1 MDMQGNKKYLFIIF
15 IIIITIIGIIFIKSK
30 YNIIHK
36 KESNVSNLEEININ
50 NTINNTKTIKTKEEI
65 VNELKEVLTKL
76 RGNNYIDEYSN
87 KEDYITDERITVGD
101 IQRHRGFSANRYGKK
116 GEVISKEEFEGNI
129 EKILNDYNIKELNK
143 VKSDY
148 LFEFRRTSEEQGV
161 DYILE
166 YKGIKEINN
175 EKYEFYIRFQQITN
189 EKGEITD
196 LNSGTI
202 VSLNKIK

>member
-1 MDMQGNKKYLFIIF
+1 MNNKINKIYLILIF
-15 IIIITIIGIIFIKSK
+15 VIITIIGIIFIKSK

-36 KESNVSNLEEININ
+36 KESNVSNLEETNIN

-76 RGNNYIDEYSN
+76 RGTNYIDEYSN
-87 KEDYITDERITVGD
+87 KEDYITDETITVGD
-101 IQRHRGFSANRYGKK
+101 IQRHRGFYSNRYCKK
-116 GEVISKEEFEGNI
+116 GKVISKEEFEGNI
-129 EKILNDYNIKELNK
+129 EKILNEYNIKELTK

-148 LFEFRRTSEEQGV
+148 LNKIIKMTEEQGV

-175 EKYEFYIRFQQITN
+175 EKYEFNVRFQQITN

>member
-1 MDMQGNKKYLFIIF
+1 MNNKINKIYLILIF
-15 IIIITIIGIIFIKSK
+15 VIITIIGIIFIKSK
-30 YNIIHK
+30 YNIIDK

-65 VNELKEVLTKL
+65 VNELKEVLIKL
-76 RGNNYIDEYSN
+76 RGTNYIDEYSN
-87 KEDYITDERITVGD
+87 KEDYITDETITVGD
-101 IQRHRGFSANRYGKK
+101 IQRHRGFYSNRYGKK
-116 GEVISKEEFEGNI
+116 GKVISKEEFEGNI

-175 EKYEFYIRFQQITN
+175 EKYEFNVRFQQITN

>member
-1 MDMQGNKKYLFIIF
+1 MNNKINKIYLILIF
-15 IIIITIIGIIFIKSK
+15 VIITIIGIIFIKSK
-30 YNIIHK
+30 YNIVAK
-36 KESNVSNLEEININ
+36 KESSVSNLEEVNIN
-50 NTINNTKTIKTKEEI
+50 NTINNTETIKTKEEI
-65 VNELKEVLTKL
+65 VIELKELLIKL
-76 RGNNYIDEYSN
+76 RGTNYIDEYSN
-87 KEDYITDERITVGD
+87 KEDYITDEIITVGD
-101 IQRHRGFSANRYGKK
+101 IQRHRGFYSNRYGKK

-129 EKILNDYNIKELNK
+129 EKILNEYNIKELTK

-148 LFEFRRTSEEQGV
+148 FNKIIKMTEEQGV

-175 EKYEFYIRFQQITN
+175 EKYEFNVRFQQITN